1 MKYLIESKLFY
12 NAESGEL
19 IYIDIGVTEK
29 HQLTKTAN
37 HILAILMA
45 SHGKVVSRQSFL
57 EQVWES
63 RGHEASNS
71 SLNQYISILR
81 KKLSLLI
88 RKDNIILTSPGVGF
102 YLSKDI
108 KVKRYDDASQE
119 GLPSEKLRQQR
130 FRYLKHGGVV
140 ALIASLII
148 VFFARYEVAATSIL
162 AKSSNNLEEIGKC
175 QIRSYVQIPESM
187 QEKLL
192 NILVRHHPGLLEHCQ
207 SSPARLIIYA
217 QRNVLQGK
225 SGGVF
230 SSFCPMDSVN
240 KKIIYCNNVYVSQW
254 RQHD

>member
-81 KKLSLLI
+81 KKLSFLI

-108 KVKRYDDASQE
+108 KVKRYDDSSRGRTTFRKITSATISLPKTRRRGSFDSQFDYCFFCRMKW
-119 GLPSEKLRQQR
+119 PQHR
-130 FRYLKHGGVV
+130 FWLK
-140 ALIASLII
+140 
-148 VFFARYEVAATSIL
+148 
-162 AKSSNNLEEIGKC
+162 
-175 QIRSYVQIPESM
+175 VQITW
-187 QEKLL
+187 K
-192 NILVRHHPGLLEHCQ
+192 
-207 SSPARLIIYA
+207 
-217 QRNVLQGK
+217 K
-225 SGGVF
+225 SV
-230 SSFCPMDSVN
+230 SV
-240 KKIIYCNNVYVSQW
+240 K
-254 RQHD
+254 